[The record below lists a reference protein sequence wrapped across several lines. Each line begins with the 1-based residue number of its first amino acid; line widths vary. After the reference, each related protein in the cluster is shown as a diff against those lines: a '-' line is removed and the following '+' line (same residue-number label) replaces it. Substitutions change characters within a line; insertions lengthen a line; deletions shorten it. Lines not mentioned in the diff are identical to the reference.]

1 MPAMGDKDNTRYI
14 MARYIGVD
22 FGGTAHDSYTV
33 DSRAPFGER
42 LRALRTQR
50 GLSQEKLCQMVKAHR
65 NFVGYVERGQ
75 ENVCLDNILKLARAL
90 KVNPAE
96 LFDLYE

>member
-1 MPAMGDKDNTRYI
+1 
-14 MARYIGVD
+14 MALYIGVD
-22 FGGTAHDSYTV
+22 FLWHGARFYSV
-33 DSRAPFGER
+33 DSRSPFGER

-50 GLSQEKLCQMVKAHR
+50 GLSQEKLCQMIKAHR